1 MIITRCA
8 VTQTSNLRGKIHC
21 RRQRQR
27 SQVKL
32 IEISLSQATKFGGG
46 SVVPDP
52 KVTTTACGVPV
63 GKDCI
68 ALNSQSAFSILSGM
82 MRFIAPLR
90 QLAGGKP
97 VSFELFISCSWERFV
112 IVMTMMLDIIVSS
125 GLIMVDL

>member
-21 RRQRQR
+21 RRQR

-52 KVTTTACGVPV
+52 KVTATACGVPV

-68 ALNSQSAFSILSGM
+68 SLNSQSAFSILRGM

-90 QLAGGKP
+90 
-97 VSFELFISCSWERFV
+97 
-112 IVMTMMLDIIVSS
+112 
-125 GLIMVDL
+125 